1 MKHSFDFILGKNLD
15 TPNRFAL
22 VFMFSA
28 IFLLMTSPF
37 TIDEAYGSHLSVELK
52 WQLVFISS
60 NPACDG
66 YQYQMMSKYTEIT
79 ELYFE
84 NYELENSKYDSL
96 CFPEKKYLQE
106 SPLDLDLI
114 ILVYDEDLGREELHS
129 QKMGG
134 FYNHVGKDITQNHV
148 IVFCDCSNFY
158 YSDPV
163 WILSHEL
170 SHFALTFLEI
180 DLSVVE
186 DLVHINDEKYDQ
198 CRDSYDDDCASI
210 VKKLR
215 SDTAA
220 YYYSVMPIYKPAL
233 VIDVVQTPEEI
244 PTAVVE
250 ISKVI
255 TKWWTQGTI
264 SDAQYSNAL
273 GFMAAGNDLYSNMQS
288 EIMMADHAID
298 DEVTWVELLSA
309 DTDEEAY
316 DLLSRV
322 PSNFMSNEKRIYGQD
337 EMEGMAF
344 WVKETA
350 TWWIEGKITDEE
362 FVETVS
368 FLRNEGI
375 IRPR

>member
-37 TIDEAYGSHLSVELK
+37 TIDEAFGRHLSVELK

-60 NPACDG
+60 NPACDS
-66 YQYQMMSKYTEIT
+66 YQYQMMSKYTELT

-186 DLVHINDEKYDQ
+186 DLVHINDE
-198 CRDSYDDDCASI
+198 SY
-210 VKKLR
+210 
-215 SDTAA
+215 
-220 YYYSVMPIYKPAL
+220 
-233 VIDVVQTPEEI
+233 
-244 PTAVVE
+244 
-250 ISKVI
+250 
-255 TKWWTQGTI
+255 
-264 SDAQYSNAL
+264 
-273 GFMAAGNDLYSNMQS
+273 F
-288 EIMMADHAID
+288 
-298 DEVTWVELLSA
+298 
-309 DTDEEAY
+309 
-316 DLLSRV
+316 
-322 PSNFMSNEKRIYGQD
+322 
-337 EMEGMAF
+337 
-344 WVKETA
+344 
-350 TWWIEGKITDEE
+350 E
-362 FVETVS
+362 FS
-368 FLRNEGI
+368 SS
-375 IRPR
+375 